1 MSYYTLYRFI
11 NIIRGEYIY
20 SRFSRYTCSR
30 TMKEKD
36 DQMMY
41 AHTKNIR
48 RIIKEQATLDID
60 RRKDR
65 YT

>member
-1 MSYYTLYRFI
+1 
-11 NIIRGEYIY
+11 
-20 SRFSRYTCSR
+20 
-30 TMKEKD
+30 MKEKD